1 MSDPFVTK
9 NILKWYDLNKRSLP
23 WRKNVS
29 KEKRQYNTL
38 ISEFML
44 QQTQVATVIPY
55 FNKFVKEI
63 PNIKKLASVD
73 NKNLIKL
80 WEGLGYYSRARN
92 LKKAAQ
98 SVIKNFNGVIPDN
111 FDDLKSLSGIGD
123 YTATAILAI
132 AFNKP
137 YIPLDGNVE
146 RIIKRYL
153 YLQMIF

>member
-73 NKNLIKL
+73 NKKLIKL

-111 FDDLKSLSGIGD
+111 FDDLKSLPGIGD
-123 YTATAILAI
+123 YTANAILAI

-153 YLQMIF
+153 YLK

>member
-1 MSDPFVTK
+1 MRDPFVTK

-63 PNIKKLASVD
+63 P
-73 NKNLIKL
+73 IKL
-80 WEGLGYYSRARN
+80 MDCTKETT
-92 LKKAAQ
+92 
-98 SVIKNFNGVIPDN
+98 
-111 FDDLKSLSGIGD
+111 SGI
-123 YTATAILAI
+123 TLISCL
-132 AFNKP
+132 K
-137 YIPLDGNVE
+137 
-146 RIIKRYL
+146 
-153 YLQMIF
+153 